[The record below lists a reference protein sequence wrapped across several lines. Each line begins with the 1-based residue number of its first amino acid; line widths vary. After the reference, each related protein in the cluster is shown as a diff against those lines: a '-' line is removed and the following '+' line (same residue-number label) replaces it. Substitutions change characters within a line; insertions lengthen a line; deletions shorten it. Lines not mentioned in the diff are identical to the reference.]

1 MDKKFW
7 KAACIRAIKTAA
19 QTTVGT
25 VATTATVLQDVNW
38 AVVLSTA
45 ALSAVLSM
53 LTSIAGG
60 LPEVDE

>member
-1 MDKKFW
+1 MTKQFW
-7 KAACIRAIKTAA
+7 KAAGVRMVKTAA
-19 QTTVGT
+19 QTAVGT

-60 LPEVDE
+60 LPEVD

>member
-1 MDKKFW
+1 MTKQFW
-7 KAACIRAIKTAA
+7 KAACIRMIKTAA
-19 QTTVGT
+19 QTAVGM
-25 VATTATVLQDVNW
+25 VATTATMLQDVNW

-60 LPEVDE
+60 LPEVD

>member
-1 MDKKFW
+1 MTKQFW

-19 QTTVGT
+19 QTAVGA

-38 AVVLSTA
+38 AVILSTA

-60 LPEVDE
+60 LPEVD

>member
-1 MDKKFW
+1 MTKQFW
-7 KAACIRAIKTAA
+7 KAAVIRAIKTAA
-19 QTTVGT
+19 QTAVGT
-25 VATTATVLQDVNW
+25 IATTATVLQDVNW

-60 LPEVDE
+60 LPEVD

>member
-1 MDKKFW
+1 MTKQFW

-19 QTTVGT
+19 QTAVGA
-25 VATTATVLQDVNW
+25 VATAATVLQDVNW

-60 LPEVDE
+60 LPEAE

>member
-7 KAACIRAIKTAA
+7 KAAVIRAIKTAA
-19 QTTVGT
+19 QTAVGT
-25 VATTATVLQDVNW
+25 IATTATVLQDVNW

-60 LPEVDE
+60 LPEVD